1 MPGFEAPRRSL
12 GIPLRN
18 RSRNPREVPAV
29 SPLGGRL
36 GNRGRSIMPPTE
48 TSPWEDATLDLRRI
62 ELQRVDVPMVEAFR
76 SAVGERTVR
85 RALYV
90 RLECEDGS
98 WGIGECSARPDPY
111 FNGEFVAGS
120 GQVLREFV
128 IPRLGSPTSL
138 AELQHTAEKVR
149 NWPFTLSALIE
160 AAVDCLRR
168 RGLPDPL
175 DTFPGPASA
184 RVPVGISLGLF
195 SSPDEGV
202 ERVARAVD
210 EGYRRIKLKV
220 APTVDLEILRA
231 IRAAFPAA
239 PLAFD
244 ANGSL
249 GEGDLGLIEAL
260 ADLEP
265 LFLEQPF
272 APPRLDLSAALR
284 KQRPDLRVCL
294 DEGVANFGQLAAAQ
308 GLGALDELN
317 LKPGRVGGPL
327 RAAEMLRWCRAE
339 GIPVWVGGMFETGV
353 GRLANLRT
361 AARTSGSG
369 HDLSPSRRYFER
381 DVVSEPLDMDTDG
394 TIHLDDDSP
403 VALDSAALED
413 FTVER
418 VGIDIG
424 CSTR

>member
-1 MPGFEAPRRSL
+1 MIAPDSTAWEAT
-12 GIPLRN
+12 PL
-18 RSRNPREVPAV
+18 E
-29 SPLGGRL
+29 
-36 GNRGRSIMPPTE
+36 
-48 TSPWEDATLDLRRI
+48 LRRI
-62 ELQRVDVPMVEAFR
+62 ELLRVDVPMVEAFR

-90 RLECEDGS
+90 RWETGDGS

-120 GQVLREFV
+120 GQVLRDFV
-128 IPRLGSPTSL
+128 IPRIGKRTTLG
-138 AELQHTAEKVR
+138 ALQGIAEKVR
-149 NWPFTLSALIE
+149 NWPFTVSALIE

-168 RGLPDPL
+168 RGEPDPL
-175 DTFPGPASA
+175 DQLGGPVLTE
-184 RVPVGISLGLF
+184 VPVGISLGLF
-195 SSPDEGV
+195 ASPEEAV
-202 ERVARAVD
+202 ERVGRAVA

-220 APTVDLEILRA
+220 APTVDLGTLQA
-231 IRAAFPAA
+231 IRGAFPDA

-249 GEGDLGLIEAL
+249 GEDHSDLIDAL
-260 ADLEP
+260 ADLDP

-284 KQRPDLRVCL
+284 KRIPGLRICL
-294 DEGVANFGQLAAAQ
+294 DEGVANFGQLSAARA
-308 GLGALDELN
+308 LGALDELN

-327 RAAEMLRWCRAE
+327 RAVELLAWCRAE

-361 AARTSGSG
+361 AARTTGSG

-381 DVVSEPLDMDTDG
+381 DVVTAPFDMESDG
-394 TIHLDDDSP
+394 TIQLDDDSP
-403 VALDSAALED
+403 VELDPAALEA

-418 VGIDIG
+418 VGIEL
-424 CSTR
+424 